1 MKFNR
6 ADIIRSQIGLVGG
19 IASGKTT
26 ISKMFERF
34 GFTIISLSDFI
45 KEEIKAKNL
54 EMMSRDVYFDT
65 ANAMRRQNGN
75 HIIAQMAI
83 NKIVQDDPPCFLI
96 DGIRVV
102 EEVTLLREAFTDFFL
117 IGINTSLE
125 ERLRRIQLRQ
135 REIDAIQIEKIL
147 KDISR
152 ESSDGA
158 QVCQLDLVL
167 QMCDMHINGA
177 MALEEIRDECYKIVT
192 SKIYKP
198 FPRKEYK

>member
-158 QVCQLDLVL
+158 QGCQLDLVL